1 MLEKTENGHDAC
13 DPDVDAENAF
23 GQHIID
29 LLTTA
34 MRRTRYAKQN
44 EAFRNTAGTTTRVL
58 EKTQRITEREE
69 ALFE

>member
-13 DPDVDAENAF
+13 DPNVDDENAF

-34 MRRTRYAKQN
+34 MRRTRYAIQN
-44 EAFRNTAGTTTRVL
+44 LAFRNTAVTTTREL
-58 EKTQRITEREE
+58 EKTQKDNGKRGSPV
-69 ALFE
+69 